1 MILKTLSMGKS
12 RKIAE
17 GRNET
22 WISAKL
28 EYEVNAEDYKID
40 EVQSEIAYILSQL
53 EKEEKERWTQDS
65 GKN

>member
-12 RKIAE
+12 RKIFE

-28 EYEVNAEDYKID
+28 EYEVNAKDYEIVSVME
-40 EVQSEIAYILSQL
+40 EVEYILDEL
-53 EKEEKERWTQDS
+53 EKEERERWAS
-65 GKN
+65 I